1 MARKN
6 VIKVEFDSPFTVLGI
21 ASNEK
26 IWKVAWGIN
35 QALGL
40 ELTSRQEES
49 NVNMEVLDLYTDYE
63 SNIDF
68 DFLLFE
74 NTQPTR
80 KVPPLARKFRFWLV
94 IRQKR
99 ETTPEISKLLEQL
112 GAVDLVTFAVDL
124 TQEKDIKKLLP

>member
-6 VIKVEFDSPFTVLGI
+6 VIKVEFETPLTVLGI

-26 IWKVAWGIN
+26 IWKVVWGLN
-35 QALGL
+35 QELGL
-40 ELTSRQEES
+40 ELSSS
-49 NVNMEVLDLYTDYE
+49 NQDVSTHLELADLYTDSE
-63 SNIDF
+63 TDF
-68 DFLLFE
+68 NFDYSLFE
-74 NTQPTR
+74 NTLQSR

-99 ETTPEISKLLEQL
+99 DTAPDVTALLSQL
-112 GAVDLVTFAVDL
+112 GKIDVVTLAHDL